1 MAKHM
6 KKPSD
11 GGSGIAKET
20 FIGLLAVLWGGYN
33 LLTTFNVIPEY
44 INTANIQV
52 VGNILLILAGFLLW
66 ATAYKLWRVRW
77 HTRGLF

>member
-1 MAKHM
+1 MAKHV
-6 KKPSD
+6 KKQS
-11 GGSGIAKET
+11 GEGGIAKET

-44 INTANIQV
+44 INTANIQI

>member
-1 MAKHM
+1 MAKHVR
-6 KKPSD
+6 KPSGD
-11 GGSGIAKET
+11 GGIAKEI

-33 LLTTFNVIPEY
+33 LLTTFNIIPEY
-44 INTANIQV
+44 VNTANIQI
-52 VGNILLILAGFLLW
+52 VGSIILILAGFLLW

>member
-1 MAKHM
+1 M
-6 KKPSD
+6 KRPSGD
-11 GGSGIAKET
+11 GGGIAKET

-33 LLTTFNVIPEY
+33 LLTAFNVIPEY
-44 INTANIQV
+44 INTANIQI

-77 HTRGLF
+77 HTKGLF